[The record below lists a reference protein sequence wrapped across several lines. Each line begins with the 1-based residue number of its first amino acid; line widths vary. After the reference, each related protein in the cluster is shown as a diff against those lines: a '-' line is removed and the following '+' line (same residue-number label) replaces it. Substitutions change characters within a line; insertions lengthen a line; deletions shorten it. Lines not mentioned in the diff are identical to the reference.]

1 MGYSISSISPKDTY
15 GCRQLDALL
24 EQEGIRRDRH
34 LDYMC
39 GLYDEEG
46 ELVATGSA
54 FGNTLRCLAVDKS
67 HQGEGL
73 LNTVLGH
80 LMELQA
86 QKGNTHVFLYTKEKN
101 LRFFESLG
109 FHAIVRVNGVAFLE
123 NRRDGFAR
131 CCETWKKESP
141 GGASAAVVMNANPF
155 TLGHLHLLEEA
166 ARENEILHLF
176 LLSENAGP
184 IPYEVRRRLVREGT
198 AHIPNLV
205 LHSSGSYLISLATF
219 PSYFLSDEEA
229 AVRAHAAVDL
239 AIFGKIAGLL
249 DICRRYVGE
258 EPASR
263 ITSLY
268 NEEMAAAL
276 PAMGI
281 ECRILPRLALKGETV
296 SASTVRAAI
305 HDDRLES
312 IAYMLPESPL
322 RYFNSEEATPVIAA
336 IKAMA
341 QPRHA

>member
-1 MGYSISSISPKDTY
+1 MSYRISSISPKDTY

-24 EQEGIRRDRH
+24 KQEGIRRDRH

-39 GLYDEEG
+39 GLYDEDE

-54 FGNTLRCLAVDKS
+54 FGNTLRCLAVDKN

-123 NRRDGFAR
+123 NRKDGFAR
-131 CCETWKKESP
+131 CCAQWKEESP
-141 GGASAAVVMNANPF
+141 AGASAAVVMNANPF
-155 TLGHLHLLEEA
+155 TLGHLHLLEQA
-166 ARENEILHLF
+166 ARENELLHLF

-184 IPYEVRRRLVREGT
+184 IPYEVRRRLVQEGT
-198 AHIPNLV
+198 SHIPNLV
-205 LHSSGSYLISLATF
+205 LHSSGSYLISMATF
-219 PSYFLSDEEA
+219 PSYFLNDEEA

-249 DICRRYVGE
+249 DIRRRYVGE
-258 EPASR
+258 ETTSR

-268 NEEMAAAL
+268 NEEMSAAL
-276 PAMGI
+276 PSMGI
-281 ECRILPRLALKGETV
+281 ECRILPRLALRGEVV
-296 SASTVRAAI
+296 SASSVRAAI
-305 HDDRLES
+305 HEDKPDS
-312 IAYMLPESPL
+312 IAYMLPESTL
-322 RYFNSEEATPVIAA
+322 RYFTSEEARPVIAA